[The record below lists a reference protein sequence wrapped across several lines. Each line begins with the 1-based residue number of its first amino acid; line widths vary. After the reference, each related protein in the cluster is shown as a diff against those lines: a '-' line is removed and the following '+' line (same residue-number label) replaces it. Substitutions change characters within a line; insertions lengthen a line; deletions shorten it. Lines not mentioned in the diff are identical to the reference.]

1 MRIAENLKAY
11 SETPDAYDAINI
23 VVDGS
28 PKADLTFP
36 GLNAK
41 LEEVLALE
49 KKVCL
54 ELFLDL
60 FDKSFSFADPLQFSI
75 RKKAL
80 EELLNC
86 IPEEAIHHIILF
98 RGPLD
103 FTSHIKKNAQVEEE
117 YELWKQEL
125 ESYQI
130 EEEHLLH
137 LFSAK
142 LLSDFFHSLCSILP
156 DSIKGVLLFSIPSF
170 LEIGK
175 VAELLSEETF
185 SHLEVGIKNP
195 KYFLEGICWGN
206 GAGLHHLSYRPSH
219 ITYTEEE
226 VKTAVVLPLL
236 GDCDYKCFEKM
247 CHSLIEKKIPFKI
260 IEENLLNEKWFQIDT
275 IYYDEERTSFDG
287 KRMIDGFIAAGG
299 TALPFSTR
307 TSSLK
312 I

>member
-1 MRIAENLKAY
+1 MRIAENLKAFKE
-11 SETPDAYDAINI
+11 SPSSYDAINI

-28 PKADLTFP
+28 PTSDLSFP
-36 GLNAK
+36 GLQEK
-41 LEEVLALE
+41 IEQVLSLE
-49 KKVCL
+49 KKVCV

-60 FDKSFSFADPLQFSI
+60 FSQNFSFADPLQFSL

-80 EELLNC
+80 EVLLESV
-86 IPEEAIHHIILF
+86 PEDAIEHLLLF

-117 YELWKQEL
+117 YELWKKDL
-125 ESYQI
+125 EAYQI

-142 LLSDFFHSLCSILP
+142 LLSDFFHSLCSTLP
-156 DSIKGVLLFSIPSF
+156 DHIKGALLLSLPAF

-206 GAGLHHLSYRPSH
+206 GAATHHLSYRPALIS
-219 ITYTEEE
+219 YKEEE

-236 GDCDYKCFEKM
+236 GDCNYARFEAI
-247 CHSLIEKKIPFKI
+247 CNSLIEQDTPFKI

-275 IYYDEERTSFDG
+275 IYYDEENTSFDG

-299 TALPFSTR
+299 SALPFSR
-307 TSSLK
+307 KCLSLL
-312 I
+312 